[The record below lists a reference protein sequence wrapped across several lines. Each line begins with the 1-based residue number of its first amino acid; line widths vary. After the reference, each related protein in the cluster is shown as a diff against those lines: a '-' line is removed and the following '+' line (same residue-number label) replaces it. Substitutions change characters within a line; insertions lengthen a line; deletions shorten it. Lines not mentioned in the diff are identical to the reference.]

1 MTTTEHTHKSED
13 LSAQYRALADRI
25 TSLLEGTDIRMLRR
39 SSPCEGWDGTD
50 VLEHL
55 VTTQRDFLSSH
66 VTMPGLS
73 ATEPLEQW
81 HEHVSQVEALLAE
94 GTADTE
100 FDGYF
105 GPTTIGATL
114 ARFYGFDMI
123 VHRWDIGQAVGVDVP
138 WDEAELEQV
147 ETSIAGFGDHLY
159 AEGICNDPLE
169 VADGATK
176 QERLLALL
184 GRRPV
189 GGLA

>member
-1 MTTTEHTHKSED
+1 MTTTEHTHTSD
-13 LSAQYRALADRI
+13 QLTVQYRTLADRI
-25 TSLLEGTDIRMLRR
+25 SSLLHGTDNQALHQP
-39 SSPCEGWDGTD
+39 SPCEGWDGTD

-55 VTTQRDFLSSH
+55 VSTQRDFLASH
-66 VTMPGLS
+66 VTMPELS
-73 ATEPLEQW
+73 ATGPLERW
-81 HEHVSQVEALLAE
+81 REHIAQVEALLAE
-94 GTADTE
+94 GTGDTE
-100 FDGYF
+100 LDGYF

-123 VHRWDIGQAVGVDVP
+123 VHRWDIGQAAGVDVP

-159 AEGICNDPLE
+159 AEGICADPLE
-169 VADGATK
+169 VADGATR
-176 QERLLALL
+176 QERLLALM